1 MLRFTTESVN
11 IGAGPLELRGSRPN
25 TSTSTM
31 SVVQRIY
38 NGSGGFRSR
47 SVPSFMF
54 WAGDGHN
61 HWHVND
67 FMSTELERMDN
78 GFTVGNIAK
87 QGFCLTDS
95 NAFNVSLPR
104 APNSKVYKGCV
115 MGGQTSLA
123 VKMGISVGWGDRYG
137 YTLAFQWI
145 DITGLAPGRYRLI
158 ATVDEQN
165 YYLESNETNNTTW
178 TILQLNGDNTVRVI
192 QQGPHV

>member
-1 MLRFTTESVN
+1 MLRTLLVVIGLIALVGAMAALVSSGSAATGDRLPDEAMTNLRSFHVDTTEIPGHTLLRFTTESVN

-78 GFTVGNIAK
+78 GFNGRQHRQAGLLPDRQQRV
-87 QGFCLTDS
+87 QRVPS
-95 NAFNVSLPR
+95 PR
-104 APNSKVYKGCV
+104 A
-115 MGGQTSLA
+115 Q
-123 VKMGISVGWGDRYG
+123 
-137 YTLAFQWI
+137 
-145 DITGLAPGRYRLI
+145 
-158 ATVDEQN
+158 
-165 YYLESNETNNTTW
+165 
-178 TILQLNGDNTVRVI
+178 
-192 QQGPHV
+192 QQGVQGLRHGGSNLTGRQDGHLGRLG